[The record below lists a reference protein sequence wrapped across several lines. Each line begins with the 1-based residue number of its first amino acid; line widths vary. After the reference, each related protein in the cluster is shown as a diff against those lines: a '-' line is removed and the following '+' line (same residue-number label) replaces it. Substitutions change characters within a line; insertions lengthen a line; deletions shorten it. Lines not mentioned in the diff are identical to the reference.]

1 VAIHVID
8 GGIIIRRANLNRLR
22 YPNIAPTLTRP
33 NVRPAGSGFCVVAII
48 QRMDTKS
55 ESRAKKKAQFSEGS
69 HGKRKTTAILVATV
83 LVLAAVGIYLVL
95 NASSDNPTS
104 TAVATSPDSGG
115 AETRDVKIAL
125 SDVSGTAKFFDYKL
139 SDNRPVR
146 FFVIKSSDGVYR
158 AALDACDTCYHAK
171 KGYHQEGDDMI
182 CNNCGL
188 HFHSSQINEV
198 HGGCNP
204 VGLPRTIDGNQL
216 VIKASELESRGGY
229 F

>member
-1 VAIHVID
+1 
-8 GGIIIRRANLNRLR
+8 
-22 YPNIAPTLTRP
+22 
-33 NVRPAGSGFCVVAII
+33 
-48 QRMDTKS
+48 MDTKS
-55 ESRAKKKAQFSEGS
+55 QARERKKAEFSEPTQ
-69 HGKRKTTAILVATV
+69 RKSKSTLTLIAV
-83 LVLAAVGIYLVL
+83 LLGLAAVGVYLVFS
-95 NASSDNPTS
+95 ASKDNPTATNIS
-104 TAVATSPDSGG
+104 SVTPDPAVGVATNTASAAPES
-115 AETRDVKIAL
+115 RDIRISL
-125 SDVSGTAKFFDYKL
+125 SDLSGKAKFFDYTL
-139 SDNRPVR
+139 SDNKPVR

-204 VGLPRTIDGNQL
+204 IGLPRTIEGNQL
-216 VIKASELESRGGY
+216 VIKAGELESRGAY

>member
-1 VAIHVID
+1 ME
-8 GGIIIRRANLNRLR
+8 
-22 YPNIAPTLTRP
+22 TKT
-33 NVRPAGSGFCVVAII
+33 
-48 QRMDTKS
+48 DT
-55 ESRAKKKAQFSEGS
+55 RAKKKAEFSEQPE
-69 HGKRKTTAILVATV
+69 RKSKTPLILLTV
-83 LVLAAVGIYLVL
+83 LIVLVGIGAYLVL
-95 NASSDNPTS
+95 SASNENPSATS
-104 TAVATSPDSGG
+104 VATTPAAPSTNS
-115 AETRDVKIAL
+115 RDIRITL
-125 SDVSGTAKFFDYKL
+125 SELSGTAKFFDYKL
-139 SDNRPVR
+139 SDNKPIR

-204 VGLPRTIDGNQL
+204 VGLPRTIEGNQL
-216 VIKASELESRGGY
+216 VIKASELESRGSY

>member
-1 VAIHVID
+1 
-8 GGIIIRRANLNRLR
+8 
-22 YPNIAPTLTRP
+22 
-33 NVRPAGSGFCVVAII
+33 
-48 QRMDTKS
+48 MDTKTQAR
-55 ESRAKKKAQFSEGS
+55 EKKKAEFTEPSQPKSKSTVILG
-69 HGKRKTTAILVATV
+69 AVLLVLVA
-83 LVLAAVGIYLVL
+83 VGAYLVIG
-95 NASSDNPTS
+95 ASNDKPTATAVATGPTS
-104 TAVATSPDSGG
+104 TAP
-115 AETRDVKIAL
+115 ETKNIRISLADL
-125 SDVSGTAKFFDYKL
+125 SSKAKFFDYNL

-171 KGYHQEGDDMI
+171 KGYRQEGEDMI

-188 HFHSSQINEV
+188 HFHSSKINEV

-204 VGLPRTIDGNQL
+204 IGLPRTIEGDQL

>member
-1 VAIHVID
+1 
-8 GGIIIRRANLNRLR
+8 
-22 YPNIAPTLTRP
+22 
-33 NVRPAGSGFCVVAII
+33 
-48 QRMDTKS
+48 MDNKS
-55 ESRAKKKAQFSEGS
+55 ESRAKKKAQFAEGARD
-69 HGKRKTTAILVATV
+69 KRNTTKILVATFV
-83 LVLAAVGIYLVL
+83 ALAAVGIYLVM
-95 NASSDNPTS
+95 NASGDHPPS
-104 TAVATSPDSGG
+104 TAVATDQAAGG
-115 AETRDVKIAL
+115 AESRDVKIAL
-125 SDVSGTAKFFDYKL
+125 SDLNGTATFFDYKL
-139 SDNRPVR
+139 ADNKPIR

-216 VIKASELESRGGY
+216 VIKASEIESRGSY

>member
-1 VAIHVID
+1 M
-8 GGIIIRRANLNRLR
+8 N
-22 YPNIAPTLTRP
+22 
-33 NVRPAGSGFCVVAII
+33 
-48 QRMDTKS
+48 TKS
-55 ESRAKKKAQFSEGS
+55 LARERKKAEFSEPS
-69 HGKRKTTAILVATV
+69 RRKTKSTLILIAVL
-83 LVLAAVGIYLVL
+83 LVLAGVGVYLVIR
-95 NASSDNPTS
+95 ASNDNPAA
-104 TAVATSPDSGG
+104 TAVATNAPSNAPDSHDI
-115 AETRDVKIAL
+115 RISL
-125 SDVSGTAKFFDYKL
+125 SDLSGTAKFFDYKL
-139 SDNRPVR
+139 SDNKPIR

-204 VGLPRTIDGNQL
+204 VGLPRTIEGNQL
-216 VIKASELESRGGY
+216 VIKGSELESRGGY

>member
-1 VAIHVID
+1 
-8 GGIIIRRANLNRLR
+8 
-22 YPNIAPTLTRP
+22 
-33 NVRPAGSGFCVVAII
+33 
-48 QRMDTKS
+48 METKS
-55 ESRAKKKAQFSEGS
+55 VTRAKKKAEFSEQPG
-69 HGKRKTTAILVATV
+69 RKSKTPLILLTV
-83 LVLAAVGIYLVL
+83 LVVLVGIGAYLVL
-95 NASSDNPTS
+95 SATKENPSATSVATTPASPSSDS
-104 TAVATSPDSGG
+104 
-115 AETRDVKIAL
+115 RDIRIAL
-125 SDVSGTAKFFDYKL
+125 SDLTGTAKFFDYKL
-139 SDNRPVR
+139 SDNKPIR

-204 VGLPRTIDGNQL
+204 VGLPRTIEGNQL
-216 VIKASELESRGGY
+216 VIKSSELESRGSY

>member
-1 VAIHVID
+1 
-8 GGIIIRRANLNRLR
+8 
-22 YPNIAPTLTRP
+22 
-33 NVRPAGSGFCVVAII
+33 
-48 QRMDTKS
+48 METKS
-55 ESRAKKKAQFSEGS
+55 DARAKKKAEFSEHS
-69 HGKRKTTAILVATV
+69 ERKSKTPLILLTV
-83 LVLAAVGIYLVL
+83 LIVLIGIGAYLVL
-95 NASSDNPTS
+95 SASNENPSATS
-104 TAVATSPDSGG
+104 VATTPASPSS
-115 AETRDVKIAL
+115 ESRDIRVAL
-125 SDVSGTAKFFDYKL
+125 SELSGTAKFFDYKL
-139 SDNRPVR
+139 SDNKPIR

-204 VGLPRTIDGNQL
+204 VGLPRTIEGNQL
-216 VIKASELESRGGY
+216 VIKASELESRGSY

>member
-1 VAIHVID
+1 
-8 GGIIIRRANLNRLR
+8 
-22 YPNIAPTLTRP
+22 
-33 NVRPAGSGFCVVAII
+33 
-48 QRMDTKS
+48 MDTKS
-55 ESRAKKKAQFSEGS
+55 QTRERKKAEFAEPSQPRNKSTVFLI
-69 HGKRKTTAILVATV
+69 AV
-83 LVLAAVGIYLVL
+83 LVVVVGVGAFLITR
-95 NASSDNPTS
+95 SSGDNPAA
-104 TAVATSPDSGG
+104 TAVAPTTGSTPVES
-115 AETRDVKIAL
+115 RDIRISL
-125 SDVSGTAKFFDYKL
+125 SELSGTAKFFDYKL
-139 SDNRPVR
+139 SDNKPVR

-204 VGLPRTIDGNQL
+204 VGLPRTIEGDQI
-216 VIKASELESRGGY
+216 VIKAKELESRGGY

>member
-1 VAIHVID
+1 
-8 GGIIIRRANLNRLR
+8 
-22 YPNIAPTLTRP
+22 
-33 NVRPAGSGFCVVAII
+33 
-48 QRMDTKS
+48 MDTKS
-55 ESRAKKKAQFSEGS
+55 QARERKKAEFSEPS
-69 HGKRKTTAILVATV
+69 RRKSKSTFILIAVL
-83 LVLAAVGIYLVL
+83 LVLAGVGVYLAI
-95 NASSDNPTS
+95 NASNGNPTA
-104 TAVATSPDSGG
+104 TAVATNTASSALDS
-115 AETRDVKIAL
+115 RDIRISL
-125 SDVSGTAKFFDYKL
+125 SDLNGTAKFFDYKL
-139 SDNRPVR
+139 SDNKPIR

-204 VGLPRTIDGNQL
+204 VGLPRTIEGNQL
-216 VIKASELESRGGY
+216 VIKASELESRGAY

>member
-1 VAIHVID
+1 
-8 GGIIIRRANLNRLR
+8 
-22 YPNIAPTLTRP
+22 
-33 NVRPAGSGFCVVAII
+33 
-48 QRMDTKS
+48 MDTKS
-55 ESRAKKKAQFSEGS
+55 QSRERKKAEFSGPS
-69 HGKRKTTAILVATV
+69 KPKSKTTFVLIAVL
-83 LVLAAVGIYLVL
+83 LVLGGAGIFLVIS
-95 NASSDNPTS
+95 ASKDNPMA
-104 TAVATSPDSGG
+104 TAVATNTAANNSSG
-115 AETRDVKIAL
+115 ATDARDIRISL
-125 SDVSGTAKFFDYKL
+125 SDLSGTARFFDYKL
-139 SDNRPVR
+139 SDNKPIR

-188 HFHSSQINEV
+188 HFHSSQINDV

-216 VIKASELESRGGY
+216 VIKASELESRGAY

>member
-1 VAIHVID
+1 
-8 GGIIIRRANLNRLR
+8 
-22 YPNIAPTLTRP
+22 
-33 NVRPAGSGFCVVAII
+33 
-48 QRMDTKS
+48 MDTKS
-55 ESRAKKKAQFSEGS
+55 QARERKKAEFSEPS
-69 HGKRKTTAILVATV
+69 QRKSKSTFIMIAV
-83 LVLAAVGIYLVL
+83 LVVLAGVGVYLVIS
-95 NASSDNPTS
+95 ASNDNPTA
-104 TAVATSPDSGG
+104 TAVATNPASAAPES
-115 AETRDVKIAL
+115 RDIRIPLADL
-125 SDVSGTAKFFDYKL
+125 GGTAKFFDYKL

-188 HFHSSQINEV
+188 HFHSAKINEV

-204 VGLPRTIDGNQL
+204 IGLPRTIEGNQL
-216 VIKASELESRGGY
+216 VIKASELETRGGY

>member
-1 VAIHVID
+1 
-8 GGIIIRRANLNRLR
+8 
-22 YPNIAPTLTRP
+22 
-33 NVRPAGSGFCVVAII
+33 
-48 QRMDTKS
+48 MDTKS
-55 ESRAKKKAQFSEGS
+55 EARERKKAEFSEPS
-69 HGKRKTTAILVATV
+69 QRKSKSTV
-83 LVLAAVGIYLVL
+83 TLIAVLLVLAAVGIYLVIS
-95 NASSDNPTS
+95 ASNDNPTA
-104 TAVATSPDSGG
+104 TAVATNTASTATES
-115 AETRDVKIAL
+115 RDIRIPL
-125 SDVSGTAKFFDYKL
+125 GDLGGTAKFFDYKL

-188 HFHSSQINEV
+188 HFHSAKINEV

-204 VGLPRTIDGNQL
+204 IGLPRTIEGNQL
-216 VIKASELESRGGY
+216 VIKASELENRGVY

>member
-1 VAIHVID
+1 
-8 GGIIIRRANLNRLR
+8 
-22 YPNIAPTLTRP
+22 
-33 NVRPAGSGFCVVAII
+33 
-48 QRMDTKS
+48 MDNNS
-55 ESRAKKKAQFSEGS
+55 DVRAKKKAQFSDATQS
-69 HGKRKTTAILVATV
+69 KGK
-83 LVLAAVGIYLVL
+83 
-95 NASSDNPTS
+95 S
-104 TAVATSPDSGG
+104 TAVLVAIALVLTGVGVYLVIKASNDKPTAIAVAPSTNATG
-115 AETRDVKIAL
+115 AESRDVRIAL
-125 SDVSGTAKFFDYKL
+125 ADLNGTAKFFDYKL
-139 SDNRPVR
+139 SDNKPVR

-204 VGLPRTIDGNQL
+204 VGLPRTIEGNQL
-216 VIKASELESRGGY
+216 IIKASELESRGSY